1 MLEIGKYHL
10 MEILRETDSGLML
23 SSKEQDEILLPG
35 KFIPE
40 EFEIGQLLEVFVY
53 LDNKGRPIATTQD
66 AKISVYEFA
75 LLKVKNVSE
84 HGAFLDMG
92 IDKDLFVPFGEQA
105 SRMENGKS
113 YLTYMYLD
121 GISGRLT
128 GSTRLDQFLENDDHD
143 FEVGNEVEILCWKK
157 SDLGFKVIVQGQ
169 FQGLIHS
176 NDIHRPLHTGLE
188 LTGFIHKVREDGKLD
203 IRLEKA
209 GYDKIEPSAQY
220 ILEVLQYRGG
230 FLLLNDKSEPERIKK
245 ELSMSKK
252 TFKKAIGLLFKE
264 RKINIEKTGIRL
276 I

>member
-35 KFIPE
+35 KFIPDK
-40 EFEIGQLLEVFVY
+40 FEIGQLLEVYVY

-66 AKISVYEFA
+66 AKISLYEFA

-143 FEVGNEVEILCWKK
+143 FEDGNEVEILCWKK
-157 SDLGFKVIVQGQ
+157 TDLGFKVIVQGQ

-176 NDIHRPLHTGLE
+176 NDIHRPLYTGLE

-245 ELSMSKK
+245 ELSMITKDEQDKK
-252 TFKKAIGLLFKE
+252 RPSSNPPPLNLDQI
-264 RKINIEKTGIRL
+264 
-276 I
+276 